1 MNIIYISDF
10 SVGGSDSSEKA
21 IPRSG
26 YSNIGMELCRRL
38 ASYGHDVKVLGLGYT
53 GQEHQEKFSII
64 PCNNLQDV
72 GGYMNN
78 LKFIWGVDAAVCAL
92 DINHFQEQIYPAAK
106 QLGIKYVCITPL
118 ESDPLCVTW
127 ANLLNQMDKVFFI
140 SQFGA
145 DEAKKAGVAAEHIDI
160 GIDTKAWKLRTED
173 EYNQIRSS
181 LGYEKDDFVILTVA
195 DNQERKDLG
204 RGMEVAAGLKSKGVS
219 VKYIMVTR
227 EHSQVGWKLYDLA
240 YELGLSSDVRVF
252 QSGIPF
258 QDLYMLY
265 CAANAFLLPSKGEG
279 LGLPVMEAMSVGVP
293 VVANRT
299 GAIPELLENERG
311 WIVDWECWYY
321 DPFGNQRRYHMNK
334 DLAVEAL
341 LEVLGMPEKT
351 MNRARN
357 ARAYMETKDW
367 DKPAKQLEEAIKS
380 LK

>member
-1 MNIIYISDF
+1 M
-10 SVGGSDSSEKA
+10 GGSDSAERA

-38 ASYGHDVKVLGLGYT
+38 ASYGHDIKVLGLGYT
-53 GQEHQEKFSII
+53 GQEHWEKFSIV

-78 LKFIWGVDAAVCAL
+78 LKFKWGVDAVVCAL

-106 QLGIKYVCITPL
+106 QLELKYVCITPL

-140 SQFGA
+140 SRFGA
-145 DEAKKAGVAAEHIDI
+145 EEARKAGVEAEHIDI
-160 GIDTKAWKLRTED
+160 GIDTKAWRLRTE
-173 EYNQIRSS
+173 EEFSQIRNS
-181 LGYEKDDFVILTVA
+181 LGYDKEDFVIITVA

-204 RGMEVAAGLKSKGVS
+204 RGMQVAAKLKELGVS
-219 VKYIMVTR
+219 VKHIFVTR

-240 YELGLSSDVRVF
+240 YELGLSSDIRVF

-265 CAANAFLLPSKGEG
+265 CAADVFLLPSKGEG
-279 LGLPVMEAMSVGVP
+279 LGLPVMEAMSVGIP
-293 VVANRT
+293 VVANKT
-299 GAIPELLENERG
+299 GAIPELLENNRG
-311 WIVDWECWYY
+311 WVADWQCWYY
-321 DPFGNQRRYHMNK
+321 DPFGNQRRYHM
-334 DLAVEAL
+334 DVDSAVNAI
-341 LEVLGMPEKT
+341 LEIRSNPQEVSKRLI
-351 MNRARN
+351 N
-357 ARAYMETKDW
+357 ARSYMESKNW
-367 DKPAKQLEEAIKS
+367 DTPAKQLEEAIKS

>member
-10 SVGGSDSSEKA
+10 FVGGADSSEKA

-53 GQEHQEKFSII
+53 GQEHWEKFSIV

-78 LKFIWGVDAAVCAL
+78 LKFIWGVEVVVCAL
-92 DINHFQEQIYPAAK
+92 DINHYQEQIYPAAR
-106 QLGIKYVCITPL
+106 QLELKYVCITPL

-127 ANLLNQMDKVFFI
+127 ANLLNKMDKVFFI
-140 SQFGA
+140 SRFGA
-145 DEAKKAGVAAEHIDI
+145 GEAKKAGVEAEHIDI
-160 GIDTKAWKLRTED
+160 GIDTTAWRLRTE
-173 EYNQIRSS
+173 EEFKKIRSS
-181 LGYEKDDFVILTVA
+181 LGYDEDDFVILTVA

-204 RGMEVAAGLKSKGVS
+204 RGLQVAAEIKSRGIPI
-219 VKYIMVTR
+219 KYVFVTR

-252 QSGIPF
+252 QNGIPF
-258 QDLYMLY
+258 PDLYALY
-265 CAANAFLLPSKGEG
+265 CAADVFLLPSKGEG
-279 LGLPVMEAMSVGVP
+279 LGVPVMEAMSVGVP

-299 GAIPELLENERG
+299 GAIPELLEKERG
-311 WIVDWECWYY
+311 WIADWECWYF
-321 DPFGNQRRYHMNK
+321 DPFGNQRRYHMSVDK
-334 DLAVEAL
+334 AVDAL
-341 LEVLGMPEKT
+341 LEIRSNPEKV
-351 MNRARN
+351 AQKLAN
-357 ARAYMETKDW
+357 ARSFMESKNW
-367 DKPAKQLEEAIKS
+367 DKPAKQLEEAIKK